1 MKIELIKMTIKNFK
15 GIKQLNIDFSK
26 VTNIYGEN
34 ATGKTTIFDGFCWLL
49 FGKDSKGRSSFEVQ
63 PLDNHND
70 VLHGLDTN
78 ITAILNVGGRD
89 KEFSRTLSEK
99 WVKQR
104 GQAEAELKGCST
116 NYEIDGVP
124 VKQKDY
130 VSAINELINEDLFK
144 MVTNPL
150 YFPTIKWQDQRKIL
164 LDIIGDLDNESVIN
178 YNTSLSPLKNLLDD
192 GIDNFNKKTKASISK
207 LNKQIET
214 IPTRIDECNNSIV
227 VMDFTI
233 LEEKK
238 KELEGKIEKVE
249 GEILDSNKK
258 SDEKLKLQEQ
268 LYKLKCQEQELQV
281 KAIDEADKP
290 RRELEQQIISK
301 IDAIGVLKTV
311 ISTNEHSRD
320 VHQADKDDLLIQIDR
335 RKKKQ
340 DELRTKFS
348 KIAAEEFTFDETL
361 TVCPCCGR
369 AYDMDK
375 IEDIKSNA
383 LELFTSNK
391 NKKLADINRE
401 GTMIGNEIKKYNSQ
415 LSESSKRID
424 DLTTKVTENSKKLEI
439 INKELEE
446 LEAKKSEFNK
456 VVEIKIPGLEEV
468 QFKINSLN
476 NEIAKYDDKNNIYL
490 INQKKTYQSE
500 LNEINKSLNNK
511 DNNVKLLARIEELKE
526 EEKDLNVKKAEL
538 EKQQFLG
545 EEFIKTKVELL
556 EGEINKKFDGAVAF
570 KLFNQQV
577 NGGISECCE
586 ALIDG
591 VPFGNANTAGQINA
605 GLSIINTLCNHYDVQ
620 VPIFID
626 NRESVNKLVNS
637 NNQIINLVVS
647 KDKTM
652 KVEVEE

>member
-1 MKIELIKMTIKNFK
+1 MELYLKELKLKNFK
-15 GIKQLNIDFSK
+15 GIKELTIDFSK
-26 VTNIYGEN
+26 TTYIFGEN

-63 PLDNHND
+63 PLDEHNN

-78 ITAILNVGGRD
+78 VAAILNIDGKD
-89 KEFSRTLSEK
+89 KKFSRTLSEK

-104 GQAEAELKGCST
+104 GQAEAELKGCT
-116 NYEIDGVP
+116 TTYEVDGVP
-124 VKQKDY
+124 IKQKDY
-130 VSAINELINEDLFK
+130 TSAINELINEDLFK

-164 LDIIGDLDNESVIN
+164 LDIIGDLDVENVIN
-178 YNTSLSPLKNLLDD
+178 YNTSLSPLKDLLDD

-214 IPTRIDECNNSIV
+214 IPTRIDECNNSLV
-227 VMDFTI
+227 EADFSL

-238 KELEGKIEKVE
+238 KELESKIAKLEY
-249 GEILDSNKK
+249 EILDSNKK
-258 SDEKLKLQEQ
+258 NNEKLKLHEQ
-268 LYKLKCQEQELQV
+268 LYKLKRQEQELQA
-281 KAIDEADKP
+281 KAIEEADKP
-290 RRELEQQIISK
+290 RRELEQQIKSK
-301 IDAIGVLKTV
+301 IDAIDVLKTV

-320 VHQADKDDLLIQIDR
+320 VHQADKDDLLIQIER

-348 KIAAEEFTFDETL
+348 MIASEQFTFDETL

-375 IEDIKSNA
+375 IEEIKNNA
-383 LELFTSNK
+383 LETFTNNK
-391 NKKLADINRE
+391 NTRLADINRE
-401 GTMIGNEIKKYNSQ
+401 GTMIGDEIKKYNLQ

-424 DLTTKVTENSKKLEI
+424 DLTEKVTENSKKLET

-446 LEAKKSEFNK
+446 LKAKKSEFNN
-456 VVEIKIPGLEEV
+456 VTEIKIPGLEEI
-468 QFKINSLN
+468 QSKINSLN
-476 NEIAKYDDKNNIYL
+476 NEIAKYNDENNIAL
-490 INQKKTYQSE
+490 INQKKMYQVE
-500 LNEINKSLNNK
+500 LNEINKSLNSK
-511 DNNVKLLARIEELKE
+511 DNNNKLLSRIEELKK
-526 EEKDLNVKKAEL
+526 EEKDLNIKKAEL

-556 EGEINKKFDGAVAF
+556 EDEINKKFNGAVAF

-605 GLSIINTLCNHYDVQ
+605 GLSIINTLCNHYGVQ
-620 VPIFID
+620 APIFID
-626 NRESVNKLVNS
+626 NRESVNNLIDS
-637 NNQIINLVVS
+637 DNQIINLIVS
-647 KDKTM
+647 EDKRM